1 MMRTSAVALAG
12 AVAFLALAT
21 IAVAQD
27 EGTPPLPKQKWSF
40 AGPFGTYDRA
50 ALQRGFGVYQNV
62 CENCHELGLIHFGDL
77 GADGPGGGIGY
88 NEEQVK
94 AIAAASAKQYPD
106 TDDSG
111 QPIQRPGRPTDTPLP
126 LNYDNVKQAKALFGT
141 APPDLSLIVKARE
154 GGADYVYA
162 FLSGFSEDKNKDR
175 SGAPY
180 YNEYFPGHN
189 VAMPPPPLAG
199 NDVPGVKA
207 TADEERRD
215 VVTFL
220 SWASEPTM
228 EDRKRTGIKVLIFLI
243 ATTGVLYFAKRQIW
257 ASLH

>member
-1 MMRTSAVALAG
+1 MRALAAVFAAVVAL
-12 AVAFLALAT
+12 LALGT
-21 IAVAQD
+21 VVEAQD
-27 EGTPPLPKQKWSF
+27 EVTPPLPRQQWSF

-62 CENCHELGLIHFGDL
+62 CENCHSLELVHFGDL

-88 NEEQVK
+88 SEEQVK
-94 AIAAASAKQYPD
+94 AIAAASPKQYAD
-106 TDDSG
+106 TDDNG

-126 LNYDNVKQAKALFGT
+126 LNYDNVKQAKALFNG
-141 APPDLSLIVKARE
+141 AVPPDLSLIVKARE

-162 FLSGFSEDKNKDR
+162 FLSGFPEDKNQ
-175 SGAPY
+175 SGPPY
-180 YNEYFPGHN
+180 YDEYFPGHR

-199 NDVPGVKA
+199 NDVPGIKA
-207 TADEERRD
+207 TADQERHD

-228 EDRKRTGIKVLIFLI
+228 EDRKRTGVKVLIFLV
-243 ATTGVLYFAKRQIW
+243 AMAGVLYFAKRQIW
-257 ASLH
+257 AELH